1 MYTRCLQKA
10 AHIRRFSITSTPGS
24 GWEVRYEQDS
34 HVIRSVR
41 YRDWHRVER
50 ARMTFAREAALLEQS
65 GWTEG

>member
-10 AHIRRFSITSTPGS
+10 AHVRRFSITSTTGS
-24 GWEVRYEQDS
+24 GWEIRDEQDS

-50 ARMTFAREAALLEQS
+50 ARMAFALEAAQLEES
-65 GWTEG
+65 GWKEG